1 MVFSGHSLI
10 AEDGTMLA
18 ESRLFRE
25 GFTATDIDV
34 ERLAQERCRM
44 TTFVERGTAD
54 YRVIPFSLKAA
65 GDLPHLAGISPCVPL
80 SRTTGRTGTGAAG
93 KFWIC
98 NAPGFASAFLMRAA
112 RRWWLGFPAGWIL
125 PLRCWLRCAP
135 LTAWGEP
142 ERYRGGDHAL
152 LWYDKSGQRPM
163 PGALRGAWR
172 DVPYGGYRGSGEPA
186 FQDIGH
192 DPAVLDVT
200 YENAQRGSARRS

>member
-1 MVFSGHSLI
+1 
-10 AEDGTMLA
+10 MLA

-65 GDLPHLAGISPCVPL
+65 GDLPHFSRHFPMRPFVP
-80 SRTTGRTGTGAAG
+80 GRPGGPGPALQG
-93 KFWIC
+93 KFWISMRRD
-98 NAPGFASAFLMRAA
+98 FASAFLMRAA
-112 RRWWLGFPAGWIL
+112 RRWWLVFPAVWIL

-135 LTAWGEP
+135 LTALGGA
-142 ERYRGGDHAL
+142 ERYRGGDDAV

-163 PGALRGAWR
+163 RR
-172 DVPYGGYRGSGEPA
+172 R
-186 FQDIGH
+186 F
-192 DPAVLDVT
+192 
-200 YENAQRGSARRS
+200 ARRLA